1 MEKEL
6 WLFQQFKNMQKMEKG
21 RRDIVFSQGDNWK
34 CIFSNSNTSLEQKSK
49 SVNAEGNEIVSRN
62 VLCFSL

>member
-1 MEKEL
+1 
-6 WLFQQFKNMQKMEKG
+6 MEKG

-49 SVNAEGNEIVSRN
+49 SVNAEGNETVSRN
-62 VLCFSL
+62 VLCFYL

>member
-49 SVNAEGNEIVSRN
+49 SVNAEGN
-62 VLCFSL
+62 